1 MLIHGEPAILRPCN
15 GPMGLNGTVFED
27 DPNAIATPS
36 QVTQL
41 YEELLGRNP
50 DQGGLEFYTSGFPL
64 YMVIADIKASEEYK
78 ARQAMLQKA
87 QQTRPIDPSFVSP
100 MPDLFRETEPVYPDL
115 PITTKPEP
123 EPLEPLPPYFTA
135 PVLPEPVPEE
145 YTFRAPGLPTLDQIN
160 AIYVN
165 ELGRNAD
172 PGGLAFYFEG
182 QFPVDVIVN
191 DIRQSAEWKALN
203 RENRIRAARPALD
216 DLYRAEVGR
225 NATNAEVSAF
235 VDVGRTLE
243 AERDMIRK
251 SAEYV
256 GLVKARDRKT
266 TQVPAAELP
275 GPEAS
280 FTPAPAPAPA
290 NIAPLVL
297 AVAAAYLIGA

>member
-41 YEELLGRNP
+41 YEELLGRDP
-50 DQGGLEFYTSGFPL
+50 DKGGLEFYSSGFPL

-78 ARQAMLQKA
+78 AKQGILPTRD
-87 QQTRPIDPSFVSP
+87 RPIDPTFSSP
-100 MPDLFRETEPVYPDL
+100 MPDLFREIDPIYPDL